1 MNEIKVSFDN
11 SRNRLKP
18 NHYNIQ
24 SIKDRIAESVRC
36 VKQNNLKTF
45 VTLIGKDGCSFSPA
59 TFKTSFTDIDMNR
72 DNFQQM
78 QMFVLDFN
86 GGISLEAV
94 IRRANQYDLPIL
106 FAYETFSSKDQNRF
120 RVVFLN
126 DVSIEHANVAE
137 IMIEAL
143 LTIFSEADSKS
154 RDIAQFYFGGKQL
167 LYFDDDAHTINVELL
182 IRNMC
187 LYLRDRYGDKNYR
200 RNIYQFSHRT
210 GLALNEKKYLDVSV
224 IESSD
229 AEELAHIDET
239 LSPNS
244 IIYIIDIGDKSS
256 SLIIDRSNTS
266 STDYLTTQITKLS
279 YKIVVNQ
286 SFNGLSKKHFLSSS
300 TKSSDVHLPHRSYD
314 LQDIGAECVLI
325 KKFID
330 GTRILTQDELHGLA
344 TSLIRVESGS
354 KKFMQMI
361 RKHSYF
367 DDNPKRYDDWEFYLS
382 YMKKTKH
389 IHLPCD
395 RFCSY
400 RDQCHH
406 AKDVLSTSK
415 PEKHTTT
422 KLANCDEQFY
432 PVDEAAADFN
442 QIFEK
447 VIAADVSTM
456 FKNIYVINAPTGI
469 GKSTTVRNHLKEN
482 PERKYLIAF
491 PTNDLKNKFYE
502 DALNQGIKAVKSPSL
517 LEYKDKLPTKVW
529 NHIQGLYQ
537 TGQHH
542 AVLDY
547 IKRVITKREANK
559 ESLDILKNYLH
570 DMVQFYNS
578 DCHTFTTHS
587 MVSTM
592 NYWTQKRYDAVI
604 FDEDPILNC
613 MIANQVEIPISKLE
627 KVPEEIDSTYKLAK
641 KINAAAEAAAS
652 DPWITLP
659 VIPYEEAYND
669 ISTAIDIPSFCSAE
683 KFYFRKKADDNN
695 SYTNRAKED
704 CLVLYKPF
712 NLNPRI
718 KYIILSATADHTIY
732 NYVFGSNRVNYYECK
747 KAQYIGTLNQYTH
760 HTVSHDFV
768 KKNPDIVSKMIK
780 MGGSDN
786 IITFKDEEY
795 AMDSC
800 HFGKTTG
807 IDTFKGKDLTVLGTY
822 NRPDWLYKLF
832 AHTVGGDSFNR
843 YKEAIMRYQ
852 PIRHKGFQFH
862 FMTFDETALM
872 LRKIQFWMIESELE
886 QAVGRARLSRCYCN
900 VNLFSNF
907 PLSQTNIID
916 TDLSKV

>member
-1 MNEIKVSFDN
+1 MNEVKVSFDN
-11 SRNRLKP
+11 CRNRLKP
-18 NHYNIQ
+18 NSYNAR
-24 SIKDRIAESVRC
+24 SIKERAAERIHRVN
-36 VKQNNLKTF
+36 QNKLKSF
-45 VTLIGKDGCSFSPA
+45 VTLIGRDGCSFSPA
-59 TFKTSFTDIDMNR
+59 TFKTSFTDIDMSR
-72 DNFQQM
+72 DNFRQM

-86 GGISLEAV
+86 GGILLEEV
-94 IRRANQYDLPIL
+94 MSRANQYDLPIL
-106 FAYETFSSKDQNRF
+106 FAYETFSSKDQNKF

-126 DVSIEHANVAE
+126 DVSIKHAKVAE
-137 IMIEAL
+137 IIIEAL
-143 LTIFSEADSKS
+143 LTIFPEADPRS
-154 RDIAQFYFGGKQL
+154 RDISQFYFGGKRL
-167 LYFDDDAHTINVELL
+167 LYFDNEARTINVELL

-187 LYLRDRYGDKNYR
+187 LYLKDRYGDKNYR

-210 GLALNEKKYLDVSV
+210 GLVLNEKKYLDVSV

-229 AEELAHIDET
+229 AEKLAHIDET

-256 SLIIDRSNTS
+256 SLIIDRSNIS
-266 STDYLTTQITKLS
+266 STDHLTTQITKLS
-279 YKIVVNQ
+279 YRIVVNQ
-286 SFNGLSKKHFLSSS
+286 SFNGSSKKHCFPSS
-300 TKSSDVHLPHRSYD
+300 TKSSEVHLPHRSYD
-314 LQDIGAECVLI
+314 LQDIGAECRLI
-325 KKFID
+325 NKFID
-330 GTRILTQDELHGLA
+330 GTRILTQDELRGIA

-354 KKFMQMI
+354 KKFMQTI

-406 AKDVLSTSK
+406 AKDILSTSK
-415 PEKHTTT
+415 PEKHTTK
-422 KLANCDEQFY
+422 KLANCDRQFY
-432 PVDEAAADFN
+432 PVNEAAADFN

-447 VIAADVSTM
+447 VLAAGISTM
-456 FKNIYVINAPTGI
+456 HKNIYVINAPTGI
-469 GKSTTVRNHLKEN
+469 GKSTTVRNYLKKN

-491 PTNDLKNKFYE
+491 PTNDLKNEAYE
-502 DALNQGIKAVKSPSL
+502 NAVKQGIKAVKSPSL
-517 LEYKDKLPTKVW
+517 LEDKDKLPTKVW
-529 NHIQGLYQ
+529 NHIQGLYK
-537 TGQHH
+537 TGKHH

-547 IKRVITKREANK
+547 IKGVIAKRNANK
-559 ESLDILKNYLH
+559 ESLDILKNYLC
-570 DMVQFYNS
+570 DMVEFFNS
-578 DCHTFTTHS
+578 DCHAFTTHS

-592 NYWTQKRYDAVI
+592 DYWTQKRYDAVI

-613 MIANQVEIPISKLE
+613 MITNQVEIPISKLK
-627 KVPEEIDSTYKLAK
+627 KVLEEINSTYKLAE
-641 KINAAAEAAAS
+641 KIRAAAEAAAS

-659 VIPYEEAYND
+659 TIPYEEAYNG
-669 ISTAIDIPSFCSAE
+669 ISTAIDIPSFCLAQ
-683 KFYFRKKADDNN
+683 KFYFKKKADDNN
-695 SYTNRAKED
+695 SYTNSAKED
-704 CLVLYKPF
+704 CLVFYKPF

-747 KAQYIGTLNQYTH
+747 KARYIGTLNQYTH
-760 HTVSHDFV
+760 YTVSHDFV

-780 MGGSDN
+780 MGGSAN

-807 IDTFKGKDLTVLGTY
+807 IDTFKGKELTVLGTY

-832 AHTVGGDSFNR
+832 PHTIGGDSFNN
-843 YKEAIMRYQ
+843 YKEAVMRYQ
-852 PIRHKGFQFH
+852 PVRHNGFKFH

-872 LRKIQFWMIESELE
+872 LRNIQFWMIESELE
-886 QAVGRARLSRCYCN
+886 QAIGRARLSRCNCN

-907 PLSQTNIID
+907 PLSQANIID
-916 TDLSKV
+916 TDFSKV